1 MYGKLR
7 LKIGFTS
14 EYGTCHVLNSVQLE
28 HVNNFSD
35 WLTAKSNYD
44 SQN

>member
-1 MYGKLR
+1 MYGKPR
-7 LKIGFTS
+7 LKIGFTL
-14 EYGTCHVLNSVQLE
+14 EYGTSHVLNSVQLE
-28 HVNNFSD
+28 HANNFSD